1 MFEKYT
7 DKAKRVI
14 YFARYEAGQ
23 AGSPHITPEH
33 ILIGLLRVGDKFLTK
48 LSRSH
53 DLRIEEIREH
63 IISSANY
70 VHIESSDIPF
80 SEVAKIVLNIAS
92 EESDKLG
99 HAYIG
104 NEHILLALLQ
114 ERSSFANQYLDE
126 KGIKISEIKEEAAFK
141 HRSRE
146 KEAKKKETPFLEEFS
161 RDLTRLAEEEKLDP
175 LIGRSSEIKR
185 LHQILCRRTKNNP
198 VLIGEPGV
206 GKTAIVEGLAQN
218 IVDGNAPA
226 FLYGKRI
233 LALDLSSVVAGTKY
247 RGQFEERMKSIMKE
261 LVENDEIIIFI
272 DELHT
277 IVGAG
282 SAEGSL
288 DAAGILKPALSRGE
302 LKCIGATT
310 PKEYRNHIEKDRAL
324 ERRFQG
330 VKVAAPSQE
339 ESIKILDGIKG
350 RYEEFHNVKYTRTA
364 LEAAV
369 SLSMRYISDRNL
381 PDKAVDVMDEA
392 GARVKLENVIM
403 PKEVQST
410 ERSLRSLSL
419 KMEHAIAEREFEKAA
434 RLRDEEMKLRM
445 ELEELK
451 DRLSRGAA
459 SRTIRV
465 NRAIVEKIISDWT
478 SIPMVTLKE
487 SEMQRL
493 LHIEEELRKRVV
505 GQDSSIEVL
514 ARSIRRSRMGIKN
527 PSRPAGSFLFLG
539 ATGVGKTEVART
551 LSRYLFGNEK
561 HLVRFD
567 MSEYMERH
575 SVSKLIGSPPGYVGY
590 DEGGQLTD
598 VIKRNPYSIIL
609 LDEIEK
615 AHPDIF
621 NVLLQV
627 FDEGQLTDAHG
638 NTVDFK
644 NTMIIMTSNIG
655 ARYIQ
660 KGGRVGF
667 RKEEETEEFK
677 RIEELVMGEVRKTFT
692 PEFINRLDETIVFN
706 MLNDDDLI
714 NITHMLLIEL
724 NDVIK
729 DRGIS
734 VRMTDDAAKWLVNK
748 ACRNRTYGA
757 RPLRRA
763 IQSHIEDLLAEK
775 VIKGEVKKGGV
786 VVHLK
791 DDELVLKPEKQ
802 KKKKRS
808 RQVAKTK

>member
-33 ILIGLLRVGDKFLTK
+33 LLIGLLRVGDKFMTK
-48 LSRSH
+48 LARTY
-53 DLRIEEIREH
+53 DLKIEEIRDH
-63 IISSANY
+63 IIRSANY
-70 VHIESSDIPF
+70 VHVEANDIPF
-80 SEVAKIVLNIAS
+80 SEVAKIVLNIAN
-92 EESDKLG
+92 EESSKLG
-99 HAYIG
+99 HTHIG
-104 NEHILLALLQ
+104 NEHILLSLLM
-114 ERSSFANQYLDE
+114 ERSSFANQYISG
-126 KGIKISEIKEEAAFK
+126 KGLKLSEIKEEAIF
-141 HRSRE
+141 HNRVRE
-146 KEAKKKETPFLEEFS
+146 KENKKKETPFLQEFS
-161 RDLTRLAEEEKLDP
+161 RDLTDLASRGRLDP
-175 LIGRSSEIKR
+175 LIGRKREVRR

-206 GKTAIVEGLAQN
+206 GKTAIVEGLAQS
-218 IVDGNAPA
+218 IIDGDAPA
-226 FLYGKRI
+226 FLMNKRV

-310 PKEYRNHIEKDRAL
+310 PKEYRRFIDKDRAL

-330 VKVAAPSQE
+330 VKVSAPTE
-339 ESIKILDGIKG
+339 AESITILQGLKDK
-350 RYEEFHNVKYTRTA
+350 YEQFHNVKYTKTA
-364 LEAAV
+364 VEAAV
-369 SLSMRYISDRNL
+369 MLSNRYISDRNL

-392 GARVKLENVIM
+392 GARVKLDNVTM
-403 PKEVQST
+403 PKEVQYT
-410 ERSLRSLSL
+410 ERHLRSLSL

-434 RLRDEEMKLRM
+434 RLRDEEMKLKT
-445 ELEELK
+445 ELEELQ
-451 DRLSRGAA
+451 DRLRRGAA
-459 SRTIRV
+459 AKTVKV
-465 NRAIVEKIISDWT
+465 NRSVIEKIISDWT
-478 SIPMVTLKE
+478 GIPMTTLKE
-487 SEMQRL
+487 GEMEKL
-493 LHIEEELRKRVV
+493 MNIEDELHRRVV

-514 ARSIRRSRMGIKN
+514 AKSIRRSRIGIKN
-527 PSRPAGSFLFLG
+527 PTRPAGSFLFLG

-551 LSRYLFGNEK
+551 LARYLFGNEK

-590 DEGGQLTD
+590 EEGGQLTD
-598 VIKRNPYSIIL
+598 TIKRNPYSIIL

-615 AHPDIF
+615 AHPSIF

-627 FDEGQLTDAHG
+627 LDEGQLTDAHG

-667 RKEEETEEFK
+667 RKEEANEEYD
-677 RIEELVMGEVRKTFT
+677 RIRELVMDEVRKTFT
-692 PEFINRLDETIVFN
+692 PEFLNRLDETIVFN
-706 MLNDDDLI
+706 MLSDEDLI
-714 NITHMLLIEL
+714 AITHMLLKEL

-729 DRGIS
+729 DRQIS
-734 VRMTDDAAKWLVNK
+734 LRMTDDAAEWLVTK
-748 ACRNRTYGA
+748 ACKNKSNGA

-763 IQSHIEDLLAEK
+763 IQAHVEDLLAES
-775 VIKGEVKKGGV
+775 VIKGEIKKGRV

-791 DDELVLKPEKQ
+791 NDTLVLKQDKQ
-802 KKKKRS
+802 RKKKSS
-808 RQVAKTK
+808 RRMASAK